1 MVYVVAEVRGEDI
14 AVICKSDPKMTT
26 IFLPAEYVTQFVQPF
41 CSHLQG
47 AYVDSSVNIV
57 DLSNVGVSIFWSL
70 RKLLSTASEM
80 ATAHYPESVKRIYV
94 SLQILI

>member
-1 MVYVVAEVRGEDI
+1 MVYVVGEVRAEDI
-14 AVICKSDPKMTT
+14 ASICKSDPKMTT
-26 IFLPAEYVTQFVQPF
+26 IFLPAEYVTQFVQPV
-41 CSHLQG
+41 CSHLHG
-47 AYVDSSVNIV
+47 THVDRSINII
-57 DLSNVGVSIFWSL
+57 DLSHVGVSIFWSL